1 MKVMNRRKYLYK
13 LYLVYLNV
21 NYFIANKNYLN
32 KTQFII
38 FVNLYYEV
46 FSLAFLVFSSNC
58 TCLFQL

>member
-1 MKVMNRRKYLYK
+1 MKVMNRRKYLYN
-13 LYLVYLNV
+13 LYLVHLNV
-21 NYFIANKNYLN
+21 NYFIKNKNYLN

-46 FSLAFLVFSSNC
+46 FYLAFLIFFSNC